1 MLSNYSLSY
10 QKSIWEQLLWK
21 KHSWG
26 IWSPNILR
34 IIEQFRSGRTSEG
47 HLIQT
52 VPQRR
57 NNCKVSSSCSGPC
70 SGAFWKPPRL
80 EDKQFL
86 CLTTHCIL
94 FFPVCLFSNRISLAA
109 TCDHCHLSFC
119 YTTLTTAW
127 FYLLCHL
134 LVFLLQKGEPL
145 ASVTPLSS
153 EIKKNSLIRKMIIQE
168 AIENGN
174 CFFISIENINWF
186 QVSDT
191 QCLLKENRTSVPR
204 IVAMCDWKA
213 LSTVPQLLWV
223 CEHSKNRKTLNTIRM
238 MKKNNFQS
246 HITD

>member
-1 MLSNYSLSY
+1 MFSFRCSVTTVCLTRKAFENNYC
-10 QKSIWEQLLWK
+10 EK

-26 IWSPNILR
+26 ILSPNILR

-57 NNCKVSSSCSGPC
+57 NNRKVSSSCSGPC

-80 EDKQFL
+80 GDKQFL

-127 FYLLCHL
+127 FYFLCHL

-153 EIKKNSLIRKMIIQE
+153 EIKYIYIFLLEKWPYKKLFKM
-168 AIENGN
+168 
-174 CFFISIENINWF
+174 
-186 QVSDT
+186 V
-191 QCLLKENRTSVPR
+191 
-204 IVAMCDWKA
+204 IVF
-213 LSTVPQLLWV
+213 LYQ
-223 CEHSKNRKTLNTIRM
+223 
-238 MKKNNFQS
+238 
-246 HITD
+246 